1 MNSIFYNFIQDQ
13 STKTNYNED
22 MFSDKSFDE
31 ETIPDED
38 FDLTNN
44 KKRSKLLSCPNVDKN
59 NNNIGPNINLK
70 VEHKRYSN
78 QKKKKF
84 FFEKKKRKKKDR
96 IMQKL

>member
-1 MNSIFYNFIQDQ
+1 MNSIVYNFIQDQ

-44 KKRSKLLSCPNVDKN
+44 KKRSKLLSCPNVDN
-59 NNNIGPNINLK
+59 NNDIGPNINLK

-78 QKKKKF
+78 QKEKEF
-84 FFEKKKRKKKDR
+84 FFEKIKRKKNR
-96 IMQKL
+96 IM